1 MRKKK
6 QTLSPER
13 TELYNSILNSTIAS
27 GNLEGINIT
36 KEDAQ
41 KMLQR
46 VLIKIEK
53 SL

>member
-1 MRKKK
+1 MNQEKA
-6 QTLSPER
+6 
-13 TELYNSILNSTIAS
+13 ELYNSILNSTIAS
-27 GNLEGINIT
+27 GSLEGINIS

-46 VLIKIEK
+46 VLLKIEK